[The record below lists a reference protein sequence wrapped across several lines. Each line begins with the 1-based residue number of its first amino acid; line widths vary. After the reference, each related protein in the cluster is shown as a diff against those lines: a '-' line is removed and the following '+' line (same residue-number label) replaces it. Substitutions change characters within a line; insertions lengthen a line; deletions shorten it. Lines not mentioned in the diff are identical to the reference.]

1 MGYEKYRKGDNA
13 MNIDEYMECGEN
25 YYGRNFGFR
34 TKRTSYLYDYSINYN
49 GISWKYAKTV
59 EDNDRIPYLQIMYV
73 LSEIAGKFL
82 YQTIKPYIENIKDFL
97 DIFRKDEFGRTY
109 TLFKDYKAYALSYK
123 KLFKLNELRKK
134 KEVNLWL
141 LRL

>member
-1 MGYEKYRKGDNA
+1 MGYEKYRKGGAN
-13 MNIDEYMECGEN
+13 MNIDEYMEYSEN
-25 YYGRNFGFR
+25 YYGKNFGFR

-49 GISWKYAKTV
+49 GIPWKYAKTV
-59 EDNDRIPYLQIMYV
+59 EDDDRISYLQIMYV
-73 LSEIAGKFL
+73 LSEITGKFL

-97 DIFRKDEFGRTY
+97 DIFHKDEFGRTY
-109 TLFKDYKAYALSYK
+109 ALFKDYKAYALSHK
-123 KLFKLNELRKK
+123 KLFKLNEVRKK